1 VQEQATDCADRAALA
16 QLLPELRAFAR
27 FLAGTR
33 AEADDLVQEAVL
45 RALHGMGAR
54 PPAVPLKAWC
64 LGIIRNVFQ
73 ETLRAHRRHARLS
86 LEPAATPALAEQEMP
101 QRMREL
107 ERALAALPPRLR
119 EALVLVGGQG
129 LSLAEA
135 AEVCGVPLGT
145 LKARVSR
152 ARAQLQASLGP
163 VIG

>member
-1 VQEQATDCADRAALA
+1 VHEQAKDCADRAALA

-64 LGIIRNVFQ
+64 LGIIRNVFL
-73 ETLRAHRRHARLS
+73 ETLRAHRRHARLAR
-86 LEPAATPALAEQEMP
+86 EPAAAPTPAEQEMP

-119 EALVLVGGQG
+119 ESLVLVGGQG

-135 AEVCGVPLGT
+135 AEVCRVPLGT
-145 LKARVSR
+145 MKARVSR
-152 ARAQLQASLGP
+152 ARAQLQASVGA